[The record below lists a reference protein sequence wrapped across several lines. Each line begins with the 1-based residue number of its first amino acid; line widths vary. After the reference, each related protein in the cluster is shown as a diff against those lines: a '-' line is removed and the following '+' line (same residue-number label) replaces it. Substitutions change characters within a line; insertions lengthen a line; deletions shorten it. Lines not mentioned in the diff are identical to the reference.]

1 MKISVVNKWDIGGG
15 AARAAWRLASKLQ
28 KTHDLTYFVNV
39 KESNFDYVHLVD
51 RFTGKEEEEGLCQW
65 KKIDENRTDVSS
77 TYFSSSFVTL
87 DDEVIDKICAA
98 DVINLHWVEK
108 FISPD
113 TLRKLASSGKPIV
126 WTLHDERP
134 FTGGCHYTNGC
145 YEFATNACRNCIQLK
160 DNSERLAHR
169 VLKEKMDALENAN
182 LTIVTP
188 SKWLGE
194 QAKKSELFGKHRV
207 EVIPNSLEIDIYKPT
222 DKTLAK
228 KQLGID
234 PNEFVILFGA
244 QSAKEK
250 RKGFD
255 ELVKAT
261 EYFDKLRQGLSAKPV
276 RILTFG
282 EAAIEGWHVSI
293 PIQSLGTIN
302 EDERLALI
310 YSAADVFVI
319 PSKEDNLPNTI
330 LESMACGTPVIGFDI
345 GGISDLVIT
354 DVTGSLVPVVSSIGL
369 ARAMLEF
376 LMNEQKLLY
385 ISSYC
390 VDFARNN
397 FNQDKQSENYMSLFS
412 ELKKYHRGN
421 IT

>member
-15 AARAAWRLASKLQ
+15 AARAAWRLASKLKQ
-28 KTHDLTYFVNV
+28 SHDLIYYVNV

-51 RFTGKEEEEGLCQW
+51 QFIGKEEEEGLCQW

-77 TYFSSSFVTL
+77 TYFSCSLVTL
-87 DDEVIDKICAA
+87 DDEVIAEICAS
-98 DVINLHWVEK
+98 DVINLHWIEK

-113 TLRKLASSGKPIV
+113 TLTKLANSGKPIV

-145 YEFATNACRNCIQLK
+145 YEFSTNTCRNCIQLK
-160 DNSERLAHR
+160 DNSHRLAHK
-169 VLKEKMDALENAN
+169 VLKDKITALKNAD

-234 PNEFVILFGA
+234 PSEFVILFGA

-261 EYFDKLRQGLSAKPV
+261 EYFDKMRQELSARPV

-282 EAAIEGWHVSI
+282 EAAVEDWEIST
-293 PIQSLGTIN
+293 PIQSLGTIS
-302 EDERLALI
+302 EDEKLALV

-330 LESMACGTPVIGFDI
+330 LESMACGTPVIGFNI
-345 GGISDLVIT
+345 GGVGDLVRNNE
-354 DVTGSLVPVVSSIGL
+354 TGFLVPIISSVGLAHAMLNSLVDESHL
-369 ARAMLEF
+369 
-376 LMNEQKLLY
+376 NKL
-385 ISSYC
+385 SAYC
-390 VDFARNN
+390 VDFARIGY
-397 FNQDKQSENYMSLFS
+397 NQNVQSRNYIKLFH
-412 ELKKYHRGN
+412 ELLA
-421 IT
+421 

>member
-1 MKISVVNKWDIGGG
+1 MKIAVVNKWDIGGG

-28 KTHDLTYFVNV
+28 QTHDLTYFVNV
-39 KESNFDYVHLVD
+39 KESNFDYVQLVEH
-51 RFTGKEEEEGLCQW
+51 FTGREEEEGLCQW

-87 DDEVIDKICAA
+87 DDEVITEICAH

-113 TLRKLASSGKPIV
+113 TLKKFADSGKPIV

-160 DNSERLAHR
+160 DNSDRLAHE
-169 VLKEKMDALENAN
+169 VLTEKLAALENAN

-261 EYFDKLRQGLSAKPV
+261 EHFDKLRQGLSAKPV

-282 EAAIEGWHVSI
+282 EAAIEGWNISI
-293 PIQSLGTIN
+293 PIQSLGTIS
-302 EDERLALI
+302 EDDKLALV

-345 GGISDLVIT
+345 GGIGDLVKN
-354 DVTGSLVPVVSSIGL
+354 DKTGYLVPLVSATGL
-369 ARAMLEF
+369 AQAMLNTLIE
-376 LMNEQKLLY
+376 EQSSLELSANCIDFSRKKFDQNVQSHKYLDLFNNLLG
-385 ISSYC
+385 
-390 VDFARNN
+390 D
-397 FNQDKQSENYMSLFS
+397 
-412 ELKKYHRGN
+412 
-421 IT
+421 